1 MIPPDVA
8 DAIRRGEDIGRDGG
22 DQVMRHMLSGEGTD
36 ASNAAILEGLA
47 DKGETDE
54 EISGML
60 GVMREFMTRVEC
72 PYGADQ
78 MIDMCGTGG
87 DGMQTFNVST
97 AASFVAAAAG
107 ARVAKHGNRSSSG
120 GVGSADVLE
129 MMGVDIEA
137 GPRRVAA
144 LMGRHRI
151 CFLFA
156 RRYHPAARHVAG
168 ARRLLK
174 GRSVFNILGPLC
186 NPAGVARQLVGVSS
200 ADLLERMPRIMGG
213 MGARSVMG
221 VISADGHDEFTVTAS
236 NRACLYLDGRVRMM
250 EVRPEDVGARR
261 ADAAEIRVEGSGNG
275 GRRRSLE
282 AFVGAV
288 CGTAGRAVVQT
299 AALNAAGGLVVAG
312 IAGDIGEGFQAATE
326 AIESG
331 RAQSLLEGFVRDAGD
346 PATLEGMV

>member
-1 MIPPDVA
+1 MIPREVA
-8 DAIRRGEDIGRDGG
+8 DAIIRGEDIGRDGAA
-22 DQVMRHMLSGEGTD
+22 QVMRHMLSGEGTD
-36 ASNAAILEGLA
+36 ASNAAILGGLA

-60 GVMREFMTRVEC
+60 EVMREFMTRVEC
-72 PYGADQ
+72 PYGRDEL
-78 MIDMCGTGG
+78 IDMCGTGG

-120 GVGSADVLE
+120 GVGSADILE
-129 MMGVDIEA
+129 MLGVDIEA
-137 GPRRVAA
+137 GPGRAAA
-144 LMGRHRI
+144 LLGRHRI

-174 GRSVFNILGPLC
+174 RRSVFNILGPLC
-186 NPAGVARQLVGVSS
+186 NPAGVAKQLVGVSS
-200 ADLLERMPRIMGG
+200 ADLLERMPRIMGM
-213 MGARSVMG
+213 MGARSVMS
-221 VISADGHDEFTVTAS
+221 VISADGHDELTVTAS
-236 NRACLYLDGRVRMM
+236 NRACLYQDGRVRMM

-261 ADAAEIRVEGSGNG
+261 AAAGEIRVDGSGN
-275 GRRRSLE
+275 RRRSLE

-288 CGTAGRAVVQT
+288 CGTAGQAVVQT

-312 IAGDIGEGFQAATE
+312 IAGDIREGFQAATE

-346 PATLEGMV
+346 PATLEGMA